1 MLKLLN
7 KYGFLH
13 LKKIVS
19 NLKTECITEHLK
31 RFVVKKCLGYVR
43 ENRMK
48 MVNLEIENEEI
59 I

>member
-13 LKKIVS
+13 FLKKVT
-19 NLKTECITEHLK
+19 NLKNECITEHLK

-43 ENRMK
+43 QDENGKSRNRK
-48 MVNLEIENEEI
+48 
-59 I
+59 